1 MKNVDS
7 IPNVGDIDISELN
20 NKEAIKVMKL
30 IYNFQEIIV
39 DATNKNEPSILARF
53 LIDLAKAYSSF
64 YNEYKIMSV
73 VESEKNARI
82 YLTYMVGLI
91 LKIGMNLLGIEMP
104 DKM

>member
-1 MKNVDS
+1 MKREYLKKGLFIFIGV
-7 IPNVGDIDISELN
+7 ITIYCF
-20 NKEAIKVMKL
+20 MKL
-30 IYNFQEIIV
+30 IYNFQETIV

-64 YNEYKIMSV
+64 YNEYKIMSE

-91 LKIGMNLLGIEMP
+91 LKIAMNHYMMH
-104 DKM
+104 K